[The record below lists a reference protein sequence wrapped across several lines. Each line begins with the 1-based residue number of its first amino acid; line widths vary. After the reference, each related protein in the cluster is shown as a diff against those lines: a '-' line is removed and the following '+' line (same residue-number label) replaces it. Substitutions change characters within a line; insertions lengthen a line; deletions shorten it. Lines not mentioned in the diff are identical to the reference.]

1 MITTEHRIT
10 TPSAPEPALGVH
22 VTDAASS
29 TWVEEAGSMN
39 MFFVVDSATGTTPTL
54 GIGPVAAR
62 LRNELTGI
70 QSGTVP
76 DRFGWMQPVGWRS

>member
-1 MITTEHRIT
+1 
-10 TPSAPEPALGVH
+10 
-22 VTDAASS
+22 
-29 TWVEEAGSMN
+29 MN